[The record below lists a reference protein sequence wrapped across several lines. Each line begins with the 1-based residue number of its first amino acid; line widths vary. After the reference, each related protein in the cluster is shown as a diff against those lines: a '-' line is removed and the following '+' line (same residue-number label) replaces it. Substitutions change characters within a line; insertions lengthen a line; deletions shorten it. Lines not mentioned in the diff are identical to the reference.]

1 MRRAL
6 VLALLFAGAFAWWR
20 SAPKGV
26 KRLDAGGESG
36 AFQMDPAMRR
46 IYYATA
52 WARGSAFHAIDLET
66 GKVATREF
74 PGRRIVGLAPASEG
88 DFARV
93 GVEDIHRSSG
103 GAPYT
108 LMMIAGSDA
117 AVTKTAPAEDMSSET
132 LSFFGLAYSTE
143 AAVSGV
149 FAAPDTGEGTGFAVG
164 ITPRGDPAGIQVRL
178 MQKDDRLGPPKIYKT
193 RGRPETFVLTS
204 SSTIVACY
212 GISTD
217 ETVLEEIHPLTG
229 RRGVVAVLK
238 GVANSMAIAGD
249 GIVVVRDVP
258 GGSRLSF
265 VSYSRR
271 AELMDIPWSKA
282 GSRIL
287 GADPLRKRLYFH
299 MTVLLSGGGDDQ
311 SAWSVPMDQKS
322 LREAAKFFS
331 AMHEWPELRW
341 KLIGHSVEILIAA
354 FVLTAGWYFYG
365 TMREI

>member
-1 MRRAL
+1 MRRAIL
-6 VLALLFAGAFAWWR
+6 LALILCGAFAWWR
-20 SAPKGV
+20 SAPRGV
-26 KRLDAGGESG
+26 KRLDAGGESA
-36 AFQMDPAMRR
+36 AFQMDPAIRR

-52 WARGSAFHAIDLET
+52 WARGSAFHAINLET
-66 GKVATREF
+66 GKVATKKF

-93 GVEDIHRSSG
+93 GVEDIHRSSD

-108 LMMIAGSDA
+108 LMMIAGGDA
-117 AVTKTAPAEDMSSET
+117 AVTKTAPAEDMASET

-143 AAVSGV
+143 TARSGA
-149 FAAPDTGEGTGFAVG
+149 FESPDTSAGTGFAAG
-164 ITPRGDPAGIQVRL
+164 ITPRGAPAGIQVRL
-178 MQKDDRLGPPKIYKT
+178 LQKDDRLGPPKIYKT

-217 ETVLEEIHPLTG
+217 ETILEEIHPLTG
-229 RRGVVAVLK
+229 QRGVLAVLK
-238 GVANSMAIAGD
+238 GAANSMAMAGD
-249 GIVVVRDVP
+249 GIVVVRDAP

-271 AELMDIPWSKA
+271 AELMDLPWSKA

-299 MTVLLSGGGDDQ
+299 MTVPVSGGGDEQ
-311 SAWSVPMDQKS
+311 SAWSVPMDPAS
-322 LREAAKFFS
+322 LRDAGRFFS

-354 FVLTAGWYFYG
+354 FILSAGWYFYG
-365 TMREI
+365 TMRDI